1 MGILEKC
8 GTVEE
13 LRVYDE
19 RHCDLCCSDNE
30 TIYYRVIRPSGLEM
44 LVTCYSGCTG
54 MEIRN
59 IEKMTKLLA
68 SKLNNANS
76 LKVQSF
82 FCNKEF

>member
-19 RHCDLCCSDNE
+19 WHCDLCCSDNE
-30 TIYYRVIRPSGLEM
+30 TIDYRVIIPSRLEM

-59 IEKMTKLLA
+59 IEKMTKIA
-68 SKLNNANS
+68 S
-76 LKVQSF
+76 
-82 FCNKEF
+82 